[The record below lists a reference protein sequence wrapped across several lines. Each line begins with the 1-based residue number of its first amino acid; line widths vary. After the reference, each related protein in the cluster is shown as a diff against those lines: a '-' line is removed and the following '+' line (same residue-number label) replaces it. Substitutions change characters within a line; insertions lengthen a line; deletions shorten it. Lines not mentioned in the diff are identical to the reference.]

1 MFSGFI
7 KSTGKIKNIKKN
19 IKNIELQI
27 LSKLK
32 LKKKDIGSSI
42 CCSGACLTVDKI
54 KENTIYFYI
63 SIETIN
69 RTNFKYIKSGNIVN
83 LEQSLKFGQRN
94 SGHFVQGHV
103 DASCK
108 VNKIV
113 TLGKSW
119 IITINLPKKYKKYVI
134 EKGSVAING
143 VSLTISKIL
152 KDSFEIVVI
161 PRSLKE
167 TNLIYLKNK
176 DFVNVE
182 FDVLGKYIKNFL

>member
-1 MFSGFI
+1 MFSGII
-7 KSTGKIKNIKKN
+7 KSTGKIKKIKKN
-19 IKNIELQI
+19 KKNIELQI

-54 KENTIYFYI
+54 KGKTIFFYI

-69 RTNFKYIKSGNIVN
+69 RTNFKYIKSGNIIN

-103 DASCK
+103 DANCEIK
-108 VNKIV
+108 KIT

-119 IITINLPKKYKKYVI
+119 IISVNLPKKYKKYVI

-143 VSLTISKIL
+143 VSLTVSKIL

-167 TNLIYLKNK
+167 TNLIYLKKK

-182 FDVLGKYIKNFL
+182 FDVLGKYIRNFL

>member
-1 MFSGFI
+1 MFSGII

-69 RTNFKYIKSGNIVN
+69 RTNFKYIKSGNIVI

>member
-1 MFSGFI
+1 M
-7 KSTGKIKNIKKN
+7 
-19 IKNIELQI
+19 
-27 LSKLK
+27 
-32 LKKKDIGSSI
+32 
-42 CCSGACLTVDKI
+42 
-54 KENTIYFYI
+54 
-63 SIETIN
+63 
-69 RTNFKYIKSGNIVN
+69 
-83 LEQSLKFGQRN
+83 
-94 SGHFVQGHV
+94 
-103 DASCK
+103 
-108 VNKIV
+108 
-113 TLGKSW
+113 
-119 IITINLPKKYKKYVI
+119 PKKYKKYVI